1 MLEIFR
7 LNKAYFNMKQISKS
21 FKNNKFNYIFKLC
34 WRIST
39 NKIID
44 KQKQE
49 KLFAIYVIEKYS
61 QII

>member
-7 LNKAYFNMKQISKS
+7 LNKAYFNMKQILKS
-21 FKNNKFNYIFKLC
+21 FKNNKFNYVFKLF